1 MKKALFPAAR
11 SALIIGSVANP
22 FYFKSKNHF
31 TKKTCNFQKM
41 ALFLKVYKIK
51 IVGNTACHCQ
61 KFLFFVPRL
70 MFVSNIIVKTTTM
83 IKKECLSISFDKGHF
98 PLST

>member
-22 FYFKSKNHF
+22 FYLKSLNHF
-31 TKKTCNFQKM
+31 MKKDLTFKKNGFVTKS
-41 ALFLKVYKIK
+41 LYKIK

-70 MFVSNIIVKTTTM
+70 MFVSNIIVKTITM
-83 IKKECLSISFDKGHF
+83 IKKGMSIHF
-98 PLST
+98 I